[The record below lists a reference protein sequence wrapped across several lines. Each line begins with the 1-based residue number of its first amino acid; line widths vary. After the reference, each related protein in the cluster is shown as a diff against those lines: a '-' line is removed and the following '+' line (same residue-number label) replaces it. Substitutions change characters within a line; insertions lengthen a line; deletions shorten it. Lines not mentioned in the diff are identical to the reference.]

1 MGGRADRRRW
11 LVSLLVLSALPPFR
25 LSAQGDL
32 HPRETVDRWEA
43 VMATDSLNVEANWRA
58 AIALVDIGKQTPDKE
73 KNRARDSLYRVA
85 ETYARRAVRQA
96 PQDAGP
102 HFALALA
109 LGKASLTLSAKQ
121 RVKYAKE
128 VKIEVERALE
138 IDPNHDGAWHLL
150 GRWNAEI
157 ERLSNIE
164 EFFAKTLLGG
174 KVFNEASWDEAIR
187 CLRKAVEIRP
197 DYIFHRLDLAE
208 VLIERKRS
216 TEARPELEKI
226 LTLPDQDAMD
236 PSYRARAQA
245 LLKKSS

>member
-1 MGGRADRRRW
+1 M
-11 LVSLLVLSALPPFR
+11 
-25 LSAQGDL
+25 
-32 HPRETVDRWEA
+32 T
-43 VMATDSLNVEANWRA
+43 
-58 AIALVDIGKQTPDKE
+58 
-73 KNRARDSLYRVA
+73 ARG
-85 ETYARRAVRQA
+85 TC
-96 PQDAGP
+96 G
-102 HFALALA
+102 
-109 LGKASLTLSAKQ
+109 
-121 RVKYAKE
+121 
-128 VKIEVERALE
+128 
-138 IDPNHDGAWHLL
+138 

-216 TEARPELEKI
+216 SEARPELEKI

-236 PSYRARAQA
+236 PAYKARAQA
-245 LLKKSS
+245 LLKNPANRAAPRVYDAPDATARPPDPTHPP